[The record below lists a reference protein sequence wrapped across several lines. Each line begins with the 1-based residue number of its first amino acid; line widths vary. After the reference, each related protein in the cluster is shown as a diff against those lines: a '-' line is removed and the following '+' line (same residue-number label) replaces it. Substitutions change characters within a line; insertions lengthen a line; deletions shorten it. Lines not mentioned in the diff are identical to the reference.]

1 MRYLIMAVASVR
13 AGPVLA
19 GPLFTLALCYNI
31 IRAVVFRDLRSVY
44 S

>member
-1 MRYLIMAVASVR
+1 MRYLIMAVASIP

-19 GPLFTLALCYNI
+19 GPIFTLALCY